1 MEQWYIIQENVFLFG
16 IFFFICE
23 TNIFS
28 GNIFFSYMKRN
39 FFQKKTFFIHETE
52 GMNFSSEVF
61 GGRIFLFMCETEKI
75 GVFRRKKRFRVHCYV
90 SLCMLHMQWIA
101 EPCFKL
107 FPCTSLFV
115 QKTVDMFFYHDKV
128 VRKSQGKKDRS
139 FFHVWN
145 TWGKN
150 HFVSR
155 MEKLKNSP
163 ERKSFFSL
171 GFSLLWKKIIWLNT
185 FLCKERNKWGQVI
198 FQDFLFHMWNRLKC
212 YQDKKNVLMLE
223 TDWFVFSGNFFLWM
237 KLNELFLRRIFLLLH
252 YFFIRE
258 TEWIFGKW
266 L

>member
-1 MEQWYIIQENVFLFG
+1 MNEFFKGSFRREN
-16 IFFFICE
+16 FFFLCV
-23 TNIFS
+23 
-28 GNIFFSYMKRN
+28 RL
-39 FFQKKTFFIHETE
+39 KKCGF
-52 GMNFSSEVF
+52 
-61 GGRIFLFMCETEKI
+61 
-75 GVFRRKKRFRVHCYV
+75 FRRKKRFHVHCYV

-155 MEKLKNSP
+155 MEKFKNSP

-171 GFSLLWKKIIWLNT
+171 GFSLLWKKIIWLNKI
-185 FLCKERNKWGQVI
+185 LCKERNKWGQVI
-198 FQDFLFHMWNRLKC
+198 FQYFLFHMWNRLKC

-258 TEWIFGKW
+258 TEWIFVFGKW